1 MAERRNR
8 GNVKKAP
15 TRATKRN
22 AARRRLEIGA
32 DIQTSYFFMLNC
44 LLHSRIHTG
53 IESNSDV
60 YDEDVNVYLAHLLNS
75 QIDPVHL
82 ERVGRYIASSDDE
95 LHRMAADASSERERY
110 LAYKTTADY
119 LLLSIAVFDT
129 IDRPKHYLPAVY
141 HTPREVFIARAAT
154 YYAQAASYACKIHR
168 GPNGISRVLQKLSDG
183 FESYVHILTY
193 MRGQYLGL
201 LRRYSE
207 GELFHLDRQVEEI
220 RRGETIE
227 QLRDEFLEA
236 YSAWMKPESE
246 QPRDELR
253 EELLRHAQ
261 RLSEI
266 DPTFDFRLPA

>member
-1 MAERRNR
+1 
-8 GNVKKAP
+8 
-15 TRATKRN
+15 
-22 AARRRLEIGA
+22 
-32 DIQTSYFFMLNC
+32 MLNC

-75 QIDPVHL
+75 QIDPVNM
-82 ERVGRYIASSDDE
+82 ERVSRYIASSDDE
-95 LHRMAADASSERERY
+95 LHRMAEEASSDRERY

-129 IDRPKHYLPAVY
+129 VDRPRTHIPAALR
-141 HTPREVFIARAAT
+141 TPRQVFIARAAT

-168 GPNGISRVLQKLSDG
+168 GPDGVSRVLQKLSDG
-183 FESYVHILTY
+183 FENYVRILTY

-201 LRRYSE
+201 LKRYSE
-207 GELFHLDRQVEEI
+207 GELYHLDRQIEEI

-236 YSAWMKPESE
+236 YSAWMKPETE
-246 QPRDELR
+246 QTRDELR